1 MRILLLSSLFIFSLA
16 AYWKRG
22 DIQPK
27 SIAIPAP
34 KASAGIIFQSSD
46 AGETWQ
52 DISAGLS
59 VQERVGN
66 LSAPNERTLFVSS
79 EKGLYRYNP
88 PPIVPTWQQD
98 QTLGEGYFAMHPGKA
113 GLYATSLDNGLFQN
127 VVGSNVWMPLADNLP
142 EKRLLGVLETQNGSL
157 IVSSYSGLF
166 KSEDYGKTW
175 KHVFKEEIISDVY
188 ETDGA
193 LVGVSFIGIVR
204 STDGGNHWEWVQK
217 DYNKPKLTAQLDGK
231 LAVFVHETDGWKKVT
246 VGATSDAVGCTSNWQ
261 HLTQGL
267 GTFRNVYHLAQM
279 GKWLFCSYEGGIAR
293 SADQGKTWSP
303 IFLTPNDQ
311 TVLHFVVSGQRIF
324 AVKSFGC

>member
-1 MRILLLSSLFIFSLA
+1 MRFLLLSSLLFFSLA
-16 AYWKRG
+16 AYWKR
-22 DIQPK
+22 DNIQTTPNTANIK
-27 SIAIPAP
+27 
-34 KASAGIIFQSSD
+34 KASTGVIFQSSD
-46 AGETWQ
+46 AGDTWQ

-66 LSAPNERTLFVSS
+66 LSAPNERTLFISS

-98 QTLGEGYFAMHPGKA
+98 QTLVEGYFAMHPGKS
-113 GLYATSLDNGLFQN
+113 GLYATSLENGLFQN
-127 VVGSNVWMPLADNLP
+127 VIGSSVWMPLAGDLKD
-142 EKRLLGVLETQNGSL
+142 KRLLSVLESQNGSL

-166 KSEDYGKTW
+166 KSDDHGKTW

-188 ETDGA
+188 ETDGV

-231 LAVFVHETDGWKKVT
+231 LAVFVHETDGWKKVS
-246 VGATSDAVGCTSNWQ
+246 VGTTQNVGGCANTWQ
-261 HLTQGL
+261 QLTEGL
-267 GTFRNVYHLAQM
+267 GAFRKVYHLEQM

-303 IFLTPNDQ
+303 VFLTPDDQ
-311 TVLHFVVSGQRIF
+311 TVLWFVVSGQSIF
-324 AVKSFGC
+324 MVKSFGC